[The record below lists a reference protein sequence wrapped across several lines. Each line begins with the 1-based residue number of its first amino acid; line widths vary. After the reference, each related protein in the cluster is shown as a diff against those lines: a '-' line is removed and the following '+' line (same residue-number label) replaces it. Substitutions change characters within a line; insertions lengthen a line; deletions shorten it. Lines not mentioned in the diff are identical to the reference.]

1 MRIPFI
7 AFLLSL
13 LAVGQISAQLS
24 PDQFK
29 DFEQFAEQV
38 RQDWNVPGFA
48 VAVVKSDSLIYTK
61 GFGLRDREKDLPVT
75 PHTLFAIGSSS
86 KAFTAMSVLQQ
97 VEEGRLELDAPVIRY
112 LPNFRMWDD
121 YVTMHLTVRDLLCH
135 RSGLPRHDV
144 AWYGSQAS
152 REELIRRLRYLEPNA
167 GFRESFQYQNLM
179 FMTAGYL
186 AGQVAGSDWE
196 TQVRQH
202 IFKPLDMKRSNFQVK
217 KMAADDNAALP
228 YHEPEDSQV
237 VRMDYRNITVVG
249 PAGSINSSAEEM
261 SRWLMALLNGGKY
274 EDRKMADAASVQQA
288 LSSNMVVLAAWRQAL
303 MVDNEGAPLTYGLG
317 WFLSHHKGHRMATHG
332 GNIDGFSAEVA
343 MLPDDSLGVVI
354 LSNKNGSPLP
364 GILRNYLFDLALGE
378 QPTDWN
384 GKLKTMVEQRKAA
397 QQEEAE
403 DIVRQEGTQPS
414 HPLKHYAGTYAY
426 PGYDPITVTFE
437 NDSLFLQFAASKEL
451 LPLQHYHYDVFYNE
465 HPVFKEIKVQFK
477 TDLEGSVA
485 SLAMKVEPALDPV
498 TFERQPESKKF
509 TEEELQAFAGAYL
522 IMGVQRIS
530 VSVEEGQLKMAV
542 PGQPTYTLQHRE
554 GLKFDLEG
562 LDGYTAVFQQNDTGE
577 VTKLTM
583 IQPNGQFQG
592 EKVKE

>member
-13 LAVGQISAQLS
+13 LAVGQINAQLS

-48 VAVVKSDSLIYTK
+48 VAVVKKDSLLYAK
-61 GFGLRDREKDLPVT
+61 GFGWRDRKNELPVT
-75 PHTLFAIGSSS
+75 PQTLFAIGSSS

-97 VEEGRLELDAPVIRY
+97 AEEGRLELDAPVIRY
-112 LPNFRMWDD
+112 LPDFRMQDE

-135 RSGLPRHDV
+135 RSGLPRHDA
-144 AWYGSQAS
+144 AWYGSKAS
-152 REELIRRLRYLEPNA
+152 RKELLERLRYLEPSA

-186 AGQVAGSDWE
+186 VGQVTDSDWE
-196 TQVRQH
+196 TQVRQR
-202 IFKPLDMKRSNFQVK
+202 IFEPLGMKRSNFQVEQ
-217 KMAADDNAALP
+217 MAADEDSALP
-228 YHEPEDSQV
+228 YHEPEEDKV
-237 VRMDYRNITVVG
+237 ERMDFRNITAVG

-261 SRWLMALLNGGKY
+261 SRWLMALLNGGAYK
-274 EDRKMADAASVQQA
+274 DDIIADAGSVQQA
-288 LSSNMVVLAAWRQAL
+288 LSSNMVVPAAWRQAL
-303 MVDNEGAPLTYGLG
+303 MLDNEGAPLTYGLG
-317 WFLSHHKGHRMATHG
+317 WFLSHHKGHSIAAHG

-364 GILRNYLFDLALGE
+364 GILRNYLFDLALNE
-378 QPTDWN
+378 TPTDWN
-384 GKLKTMVEQRKAA
+384 GKLKAMVEQRKAA

-414 HPLKHYAGTYAY
+414 HPLEDYAGTYAH
-426 PGYDPITVTFE
+426 PGYDPVTVVFQ
-437 NDSLFLQFAASKEL
+437 NDSLLLQFAASEEP

-465 HPVFKEIKVQFK
+465 HPVFKEVKVQFK

-485 SLAMKVEPALDPV
+485 SLAMKVEPALNPV

-562 LDGYTAVFQQNDTGE
+562 LDGYTAVFQQTDHGK

-592 EKVKE
+592 EKVEE